1 MKFKKED
8 ILNIAEL
15 AKLDLSQAELTS
27 YGEQLSSITGY
38 IENLQS
44 VPEAKTAPTNQG
56 LANVFREDR
65 AEPWEIDE
73 SEAALS
79 QADREVGLVKVR
91 RVL

>member
-1 MKFKKED
+1 MKFKEED

-15 AKLDLSQAELTS
+15 AKLDLSQAELAS

-44 VPEAKTAPTNQG
+44 VPEVKTAPTQQG
-56 LANVFREDR
+56 LANVFREDK

-79 QADREVGLVKVR
+79 QAEREVGLVKVR

>member
-1 MKFKKED
+1 MKFKEED

-44 VPEAKTAPTNQG
+44 VPETKTTSTKQG